1 MNQKSSAGIGVE
13 KKAPEF
19 TLPSTFDRDISL
31 SDYKGKYAVV
41 FFYPKDFTPVCST
54 EVPKLNEML
63 DKFKQLNAEVLGIS
77 VQDVQSHKKWAKE
90 LGGLNYPLLS
100 DVDKKVSKQYGV
112 LRPDG
117 SVSLR
122 GTFIIDPQGT
132 MQFVNIHNMN
142 VGRSVEELVRVLEA
156 LKSGGLCP
164 VDWKKDMKPLSP
176 HS

>member
-31 SDYKGKYAVV
+31 SDYKGKYVVV
-41 FFYPKDFTPVCST
+41 FFYPKDFTPVCSS
-54 EVPKLNEML
+54 EVPKFNEML

-100 DVDKKVSKQYGV
+100 DVGKKVSKQYGV

-132 MQFVNIHNMN
+132 VQFVNIHNMN